1 MKKYVMLL
9 VCVLTF
15 FSCKK
20 KTTPTPTP
28 TPTEENI
35 AFDLNT
41 GATVNHTASNFDFQ
55 VTLRSKMP
63 TKGIKID
70 VTASEEATGTAVTPQ
85 PSAINS
91 STSVTNASVQN
102 LPRQK
107 WVITT
112 VKVTSLSTATNS
124 ATQTFKVVYK

>member
-1 MKKYVMLL
+1 MKKYLIL
-9 VCVLTF
+9 ICF
-15 FSCKK
+15 FVGIVSCGKK
-20 KTTPTPTP
+20 STPTPIP

-63 TKGIKID
+63 TKGIKIE

-91 STSVTNASVQN
+91 STSVTSASVQN

-107 WVITT
+107 WVVTT
-112 VKVTSLSTATNS
+112 VKVTSLSTGTNS
-124 ATQTFKVVYK
+124 ATQTFKVIYK